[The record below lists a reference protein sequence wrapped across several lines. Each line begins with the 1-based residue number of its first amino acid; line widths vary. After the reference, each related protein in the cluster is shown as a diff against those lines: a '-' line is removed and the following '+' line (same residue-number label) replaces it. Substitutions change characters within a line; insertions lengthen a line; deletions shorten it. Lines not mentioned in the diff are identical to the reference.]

1 MKVAIMGVGSLGTIL
16 GAYISKAGKE
26 IDLIDVNQAHVDAL
40 NRRGATIIGTTL
52 FNTPAKA
59 ITPDQMEGIY
69 DLVFYMTK
77 QTYNDTALAQLKPHL
92 DGHSVVCTLQ
102 NGLPEPA
109 VAATLGENRT
119 IGCTVGWGATWIAPG
134 VSELTSNPNHME
146 FDVGSIDG
154 TITDGVK
161 LAHSY
166 LELMCHTNILT
177 NLMGVR
183 WTKLLTNATFSGMS
197 AALGCTFGEVL
208 DDPFAMRCIAH
219 IANETIN
226 VATAA
231 GVKMEPIF
239 GFHLDEL
246 LHFNNEEQRKATM
259 DTYPKVWTPHRALKA
274 SMLQDLEKGRRCEID
289 AINGVVCSFGRKH
302 GVPTPV
308 NDKVSEI
315 VHAAED
321 GKLKCEFSNLELFKP
336 VVPQD

>member
-1 MKVAIMGVGSLGTIL
+1 MRVAIMGVGSLGTIL

-52 FNTPAKA
+52 FNTPVKA
-59 ITPDQMEGIY
+59 ITPDQMEGVY

-77 QTYNDTALAQLKPHL
+77 QTYNETALAQLKPHL
-92 DGHSVVCTLQ
+92 SDTSVVCTLQ

-109 VAATLGENRT
+109 VAAALGEDRT
-119 IGCTVGWGATWIAPG
+119 IGCTVGWGATFIAPG
-134 VSELTSNPNHME
+134 VSELTSNPNNME
-146 FDVGSIDG
+146 FDVGSISG
-154 TITDGVK
+154 EITEGVK
-161 LAHSY
+161 LAQSY
-166 LELMCHTNILT
+166 LQLMCPTNILT

-208 DDPFAMRCIAH
+208 DNPLALRCVAY
-219 IANETIN
+219 IANESID
-226 VATAA
+226 VAA
-231 GVKMEPIF
+231 GSNIKMEPIF

-246 LHFNNEEQRKATM
+246 LGFKDNAKRDATM
-259 DTYPKVWTPHRALKA
+259 AIYPKVWGPHRALKA

-289 AINGVVCSFGRKH
+289 AINGVVCDFGRKC

-308 NDKVSEI
+308 NDKVVEI
-315 VHAAED
+315 VHAIED
-321 GKLKCEFSNLELFKP
+321 GKLKCDFSNLELFKS